1 MGTLRLTEDTGIK
14 KIRELHASL
23 REIIDGHEEII
34 LDFSAVRRLDLASI
48 QVILAGA
55 REARDHSR
63 TFRMRGANEDVRAQ
77 LQLCGLR

>member
-1 MGTLRLTEDTGIK
+1 MGTFRLAEDTGIK
-14 KIRELHASL
+14 KIRELHASW
-23 REIIDGHEEII
+23 RDIIDGNEEII

-55 REARDHSR
+55 REARERSLAV
-63 TFRMRGANEDVRAQ
+63 RMRGANEEVRAQ